1 MMNLMNF
8 VILIQLLLCLVNNYR
23 AGPLYECCR
32 EKCIEDCSLF
42 NSNEAVNIADCGNC
56 GNYYTCYK
64 GRKIPKECNMN
75 YLFDVNKRKC
85 LLTQFVNCGA
95 RKIPVD

>member
-1 MMNLMNF
+1 MMTLMDF
-8 VILIQLLLCLVNNYR
+8 VILIQLLLCLASNYR

-56 GNYYTCYK
+56 GNYYICYK

-85 LLTQFVNCGA
+85 ILSQFVNCGA
-95 RKIPVD
+95 RKVPVD